1 MDSVG
6 LLTQL
11 GTRAGLAILLAVG
24 AVASLRRLPRFRA
37 PFLRRQPSLRV
48 VETTP
53 LGQSRSL
60 HLIEA
65 GSRSLLIASTPS
77 QVALLADL
85 TGDPA
90 PAEVLPDP
98 EPSPVAPGPAGFAAI
113 LSGLLLSREADAAD
127 GPARRLYAAAE
138 ALRARSARS

>member
-24 AVASLRRLPRFRA
+24 AVAYLRRLPRFRA
-37 PFLRRQPSLRV
+37 PFIRRRSSLRV

-53 LGQSRSL
+53 LGQSRAL

-65 GSRSLLIASTPS
+65 GSRSLLIGSTPS

-90 PAEVLPDP
+90 PAEALTEP
-98 EPSPVAPGPAGFAAI
+98 EPSAFIAGSVGFAAVLARLLPSPEAGPAG
-113 LSGLLLSREADAAD
+113 
-127 GPARRLYAAAE
+127 GPTRRLQAAAE
-138 ALRARSARS
+138 ALRTGGALP